1 MNTSITDLYIIG
13 NGFDLHHGIN
23 SSYFE
28 YRIWLKKHYEDIYW
42 EIVNTFEVDDE
53 SEDYKIKLE
62 ERQHPWWKDF
72 ENNLGNISLSEIVD
86 NCVFT
91 NYPDF
96 SSEEFRDRDYHAAE
110 IAVELQLS
118 KLVTDI
124 KATFEEWVASL
135 NTPDRSNKI
144 FIGDT
149 KTAFFITFN
158 YTNTLET
165 LYDIPSN
172 SICYIHGKAE
182 NDEELIIG
190 HNKSWEDLEEMAD
203 NTPEPP
209 SDCITP
215 EELEEWYCSQGDYIT
230 DLTRQTAIREY
241 LSLQKNTSLII
252 SEHEQL
258 FESFSKVNT
267 IHIYGLSLSDVDLPY
282 IEHLITKVSP
292 ECKWEI
298 SYYNEAEKKY
308 FIERIKIL
316 NIPLEKVSLVRL
328 YDLKISNVLQYKLF

>member
-144 FIGDT
+144 LIGDT

-190 HNKSWEDLEEMAD
+190 
-203 NTPEPP
+203 
-209 SDCITP
+209 
-215 EELEEWYCSQGDYIT
+215 Q
-230 DLTRQTAIREY
+230 
-241 LSLQKNTSLII
+241 
-252 SEHEQL
+252 
-258 FESFSKVNT
+258 V
-267 IHIYGLSLSDVDLPY
+267 V
-282 IEHLITKVSP
+282 
-292 ECKWEI
+292 
-298 SYYNEAEKKY
+298 
-308 FIERIKIL
+308 
-316 NIPLEKVSLVRL
+316 
-328 YDLKISNVLQYKLF
+328 